1 MLIMR
6 GYPDITILVTS
17 VLWLFIISVVRRR
30 PLGRCSRDQSLVINA
45 AFGMKVDK
53 VVNLIVDMEV
63 DMVAK

>member
-1 MLIMR
+1 MVVHNFSREEKAIGPVLRLFMFM
-6 GYPDITILVTS
+6 GSVT
-17 VLWLFIISVVRRR
+17 
-30 PLGRCSRDQSLVINA
+30 CINA